1 MAKKNECKSCQ
12 SNFDYRWSDFVFF
25 LITYLITTVVS
36 KLVVG
41 SGEQDSRIEI
51 VCAKDLG
58 ILSKSGVSMTD

>member
-1 MAKKNECKSCQ
+1 MAKRIEDKSCQ
-12 SNFDYRWSDFVFF
+12 SNFDKRLSDFVFL

-41 SGEQDSRIEI
+41 SGEQDSGIEI
-51 VCAKDLG
+51 VCTKDLG

>member
-1 MAKKNECKSCQ
+1 MNVSHASPILTT
-12 SNFDYRWSDFVFF
+12 YRWSDFVFF